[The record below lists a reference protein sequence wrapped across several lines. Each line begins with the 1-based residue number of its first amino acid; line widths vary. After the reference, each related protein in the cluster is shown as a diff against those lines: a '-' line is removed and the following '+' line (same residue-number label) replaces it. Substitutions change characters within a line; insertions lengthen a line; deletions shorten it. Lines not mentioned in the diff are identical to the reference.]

1 MMALEYA
8 VEDLDITKKNMLNK
22 TTRNLT
28 LLSRCITLSRKTK
41 IIGNIVA
48 R

>member
-8 VEDLDITKKNMLNK
+8 VEDLDITKNMLNK